1 MMSSKMQKVLLG
13 IKNKSCSYQGF
24 DEDII
29 NSLIDY
35 AKQYLEVLE
44 ILGYISSDNSHK
56 IINSLEQIDFIL
68 PYQFY
73 MQEQK
78 NLILVDVK
86 QYDDNFLTK
95 KEKIMLN
102 TYQKMGEY
110 LLTSMHYRNI
120 QIESLVMCKRGTVDV
135 PDMINGFSLLIKALS
150 QELAEQT
157 LSYITGKQR
166 VNRSINR
173 PTIFEYEMETD
184 FHINEC
190 YQEPACLFSGVL
202 LDDDRKTAFY
212 DLSQIC
218 LTEDFIEFI
227 AHSQVEGIDT
237 LLMGLGC
244 IKDAIEG
251 KGNSS
256 NKSSIAMTLLNDSY
270 NRVDSD
276 YIVKSIKQKNIY

>member
-1 MMSSKMQKVLLG
+1 MMNSKIQKVLLG

-24 DEDII
+24 DENII

-35 AKQYLEVLE
+35 TNQYLEVLG
-44 ILGYISSDNSHK
+44 ILGYISSDNYHRIVS
-56 IINSLEQIDFIL
+56 SLEQIDFIL

-78 NLILVDVK
+78 NLVLVDVN
-86 QYDDNFLTK
+86 QHDDNFLTK

-110 LLTSMHYRNI
+110 LLTSMHYHNI

-173 PTIFEYEMETD
+173 PTIFEYAMETD

-202 LDDDRKTAFY
+202 LDDDRKVAFY

-227 AHSQVEGIDT
+227 AHSQSEGIDT

-244 IKDAIEG
+244 IKDAIER

-270 NRVDSD
+270 HKVDRD
-276 YIVKSIKQKNIY
+276 YIVKKLSTKKNY